1 MCQPGLELL
10 LEARDGEDRL
20 VTPQSEHLKVGR
32 RLVRGEETREQLV
45 SAEAAVGE
53 RRQFWGAEIA
63 KRDFQKKTVLMFS
76 LKFLVF
82 P

>member
-1 MCQPGLELL
+1 MEHLPPGKPGLCLLCWVWMCQPGLELL

-32 RLVRGEETREQLV
+32 RLVGGEGTREQLV

-53 RRQFWGAEIA
+53 RRQF
-63 KRDFQKKTVLMFS
+63 
-76 LKFLVF
+76 
-82 P
+82 

>member
-45 SAEAAVGE
+45 SAKAVVGE
-53 RRQFWGAEIA
+53 GRQF
-63 KRDFQKKTVLMFS
+63 
-76 LKFLVF
+76 
-82 P
+82 